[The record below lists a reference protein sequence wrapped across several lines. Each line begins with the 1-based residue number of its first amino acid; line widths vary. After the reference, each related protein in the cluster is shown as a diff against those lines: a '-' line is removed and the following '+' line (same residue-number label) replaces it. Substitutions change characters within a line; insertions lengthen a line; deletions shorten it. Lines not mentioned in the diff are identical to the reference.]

1 MTLKQKNDIAQQYNK
16 TTRDS
21 DDRHWLMH
29 SARSTKRSW
38 TALTDVTTNHNK
50 CHNYPLHGSYISC
63 ISHKLLTF
71 FFLEIFFLLI
81 SRFIDMAK

>member
-1 MTLKQKNDIAQQYNK
+1 MTMKHKNDIAQRYSK
-16 TTRDS
+16 TTRHS

-29 SARSTKRSW
+29 SEKKHIKRSW

-50 CHNYPLHGSYISC
+50 WHNYPLAGSHISC

-71 FFLEIFFLLI
+71 FFLMIFLLI